1 MVFIYVVLRL
11 AILRLPKRGC
21 ITTMRAPNI
30 LIFLL
35 TVILAFVGVWEHIG
49 APVKI
54 PDFSLPVI
62 GSSKDLIPF
71 LAAHSF
77 WLVVAAWLLLAI
89 GVMLPRRSRQKMGR
103 SLPIAQGAS

>member
-1 MVFIYVVLRL
+1 
-11 AILRLPKRGC
+11 
-21 ITTMRAPNI
+21 MRAPNI

-54 PDFSLPVI
+54 PDFSLPLI
-62 GSSKDLIPF
+62 GSSKELMPF

-77 WLVVAAWLLLAI
+77 WLVVAAWVLLAV
-89 GVMLPRRSRQKMGR
+89 GVMLPKQSRQKVGR
-103 SLPIAQGAS
+103 PLAQAS